1 MKKMI
6 SFLLALLMV
15 ATMFTACA
23 KSEPSDQTT
32 DPAPATDTTSSTETT
47 PSDAEASD
55 TTTSEPTTLRIAM
68 WGDEA
73 RAAAFQETLA
83 PWAEAN
89 NVTIQIELAALS
101 EYYDKLS
108 AQLGAGTAPDV
119 FWIADAREGTFISS
133 GWCENL
139 RSTLEA
145 DPEWDIGD
153 FYDGVLEA
161 TDYVGD
167 GGIYG
172 VPLSFGVRAIF
183 WNKTLFEAAG
193 VKTPQECWD
202 DGTWT
207 YETMFDLA
215 SQINAYDSSKI
226 GSKMWTVNQSGNG
239 VQTWADMLLAY
250 GANIVNDDSSEF
262 TLDSAEG
269 YKVTQMVYDAMFV
282 NNAHAKP
289 GDETAFVSGNV
300 AMSRETYSYMK
311 NMVNGE
317 VDFEW
322 DLVPLP
328 YGDAGK
334 DANLYTGY
342 AFWCANAY
350 GEHKDLAADLIRFVT
365 MPDAQLEW
373 CKTFMT
379 PRKSVMN
386 SDAILNPG
394 EGYPSA
400 EHIKAAF
407 VDSIEERPLA
417 RYTGTTEWT
426 LFCTTV
432 QQYYE
437 MIWAG
442 AYNVEDGIAAM
453 KEECEQ
459 YLNH

>member
-1 MKKMI
+1 MKKLVSLI
-6 SFLLALLMV
+6 LALVMV
-15 ATMFTACA
+15 MAMFAACA
-23 KSEPSDQTT
+23 KT
-32 DPAPATDTTSSTETT
+32 DPAAQPSETSKSSGAEGTSPATNEST
-47 PSDAEASD
+47 PSSNAEPV
-55 TTTSEPTTLRIAM
+55 TIRIAM

-73 RAAAFQETLA
+73 RAEAFQQTLA

-89 NVTIQIELAALS
+89 NVTVQIELAALS

-108 AQLGAGTAPDV
+108 TQLGAGTAPDI
-119 FWIADAREGTFISS
+119 FWVSDAREGTFISS
-133 GWCENL
+133 GWCANL

-145 DPEWDIGD
+145 DPDWDIDD

-183 WNKTLFEAAG
+183 WNKTLFEEAG
-193 VKTPQECWD
+193 LKTPQECWD

-215 SQINAYDSSKI
+215 AKIHEYDSTKI
-226 GSKMWTVNQSGNG
+226 GVKTWPVNQSTNG
-239 VQTWADMLLAY
+239 VQNWADMLMAY
-250 GANIVNDDSSEF
+250 GANIVNSDSTEF
-262 TLDSAEG
+262 TLDSEAG
-269 YKVTQMVYDAMFV
+269 YKVTQMVYDAMFTT
-282 NNAHAKP
+282 NAHAKP

-334 DANLYTGY
+334 DATLYTDY

-350 GEHKDLAADLIRFVT
+350 GEHKDLAMDLIRFVT
-365 MPDAQLEW
+365 MPEAQLEW
-373 CKTFMT
+373 CKTFMP

-386 SDAILNPG
+386 SELILNPG

-407 VDSIEERPLA
+407 VDSIEERPLS

-453 KEECEQ
+453 KSECEQ

>member
-1 MKKMI
+1 MKKVI
-6 SFLLALLMV
+6 SLILALVMV
-15 ATMFTACA
+15 AAMFTACA
-23 KSEPSDQTT
+23 KTEPSEQ
-32 DPAPATDTTSSTETT
+32 PAPTQNTEPSGTENNT
-47 PSDAEASD
+47 PAEETPAQPE
-55 TTTSEPTTLRIAM
+55 TSEPTTLRITM

-73 RAAAFQETLA
+73 RAEAFQETMK

-89 NVTIQIELAALS
+89 NVTIQIDMVALAD
-101 EYYDKLS
+101 YYDKLS
-108 AQLGAGTAPDV
+108 AQLAAGTAPDI
-119 FWIADAREGTFISS
+119 FWLADAREGTFISS

-139 RSTLEA
+139 RGTLEA
-145 DPEWDIGD
+145 DPDWQMDD

-172 VPLSFGVRAIF
+172 VPMSFGVRAVF

-226 GSKMWTVNQSGNG
+226 GSKIWAVNQSANG
-239 VQTWADMLLAY
+239 VQTWADILMAY
-250 GANIVNDDSSEF
+250 GANIVNEDSTEF
-262 TLDSAEG
+262 TLDTPEG
-269 YKVTQMVYDAMFV
+269 YKVTQMVYDAMFK

-300 AMSRETYSYMK
+300 AMSREVYSYMK
-311 NMVNGE
+311 TMVKGE

-322 DLVPLP
+322 DIVPLP
-328 YGDAGK
+328 YGDAGS
-334 DANLYTGY
+334 DATLYTGY

-350 GEHKDLAADLIRFVT
+350 SEHKDLAADLIRYVT
-365 MPDAQLEW
+365 MPEAQLEW
-373 CKTFMT
+373 AKTFLT

-386 SDAILNPG
+386 SDVILNPG
-394 EGYPSA
+394 EGYPSS
-400 EHIKAAF
+400 EHIKAAY
-407 VDSIEERPLA
+407 VDSIIERPLA
-417 RYTGTTEWT
+417 RYTGTAEWT

-453 KEECEQ
+453 KADCEQ